1 MCDMINVETTLE
13 QQLYDGQISRLDYT
27 LLSPE
32 HREAFQQFCQ
42 ENYLLTDEKAA
53 EKYIHWLLD
62 QELKAHTECL
72 D

>member
-1 MCDMINVETTLE
+1 MTDQKTLE
-13 QQLYDGQISRLDYT
+13 QQLYDGEISRLDYA

-42 ENYLLTDEKAA
+42 ENYFLTDEKAA
-53 EKYIHWLLD
+53 EKYFHRLLD
-62 QELKAHTECL
+62 QELKAHTEGL